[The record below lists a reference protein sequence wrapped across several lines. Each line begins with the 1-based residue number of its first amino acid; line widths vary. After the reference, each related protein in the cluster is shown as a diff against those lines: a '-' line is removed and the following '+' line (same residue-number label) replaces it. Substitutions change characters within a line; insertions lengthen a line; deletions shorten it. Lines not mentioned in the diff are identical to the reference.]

1 MIHPLVEQL
10 RFARS
15 EFRRG
20 LVGVTEEDAQVHLGV
35 SNCIS
40 WSVGH
45 MAWQEERYFVK
56 FAQGKTAVPRLPAR
70 FGSGSSP
77 STPTLAEA
85 WAIWE
90 TVTGAADPWLDMLAA
105 HDLLLPAPHDG
116 RKSAPMVGTML
127 LRTTYHYWFHNG
139 ENQAFRQQL
148 GHAKLPTFVGDI
160 DGKAPYRPA

>member
-10 RFARS
+10 RFARA

-20 LVGVTEEDAQVHLGV
+20 LAGLTEEDAQAHLGP

-40 WSVGH
+40 WGVGH

-56 FAQGKTAVPRLPAR
+56 FGQGETVMPRLPAR
-70 FGSGSSP
+70 FGYGSPP

-90 TVTGAADPWLDMLAA
+90 RVTAAADPWLDALAA
-105 HDLLLPAPHDG
+105 DALAIPALHDG
-116 RKSAPMVGTML
+116 RKSAPILGTML

-139 ENQAFRQQL
+139 ENQAFRAQL
-148 GHAKLPTFVGDI
+148 GHTKPPTFVGDI
-160 DGKAPYRPA
+160 DGKAPYRPV